1 MMTECDLANWEGDGG
16 PEYLPRI
23 RMTLQS
29 KKPGIKP
36 AEDDEAPELDDEI
49 DWYDCD

>member
-1 MMTECDLANWEGDGG
+1 MMTESDLANWEGDGG

-23 RMTLQS
+23 RMTLR
-29 KKPGIKP
+29 KPGIKP
-36 AEDDEAPELDDEI
+36 AADDEAPELDDEI